1 MLSRKDE
8 LWKLVEKMK
17 NKRISAVDQWIRKDK
32 NIQDEDSEVCW
43 QFLPTT
49 FVLPGDWER
58 LEIFSTVITM
68 HLPPLPDQL
77 IFSLPILHC
86 NLNKHKSI

>member
-1 MLSRKDE
+1 MDIDPFPNLHMLSRKDE

-17 NKRISAVDQWIRKDK
+17 NKRISAVDQWIRKDR
-32 NIQDEDSEVCW
+32 NIEDEDSEVCW

-58 LEIFSTVITM
+58 LEIFSTQL
-68 HLPPLPDQL
+68 LPCTCLL
-77 IFSLPILHC
+77 YPI
-86 NLNKHKSI
+86 S